1 MLSLYQAELGQA
13 AAIGSSISV
22 LLRLLMREGWL
33 IEQETGAAARFH
45 ADDNSYVRDP
55 KVFVDKCRYLGANKV
70 PLLKSRQHLRKEEAT
85 KIWTQL
91 KRAGWK
97 PCEPLWGANADV

>member
-1 MLSLYQAELGQA
+1 MKSQA
-13 AAIGSSISV
+13 AGLVSMYYCNG
-22 LLRLLMREGWL
+22 LMREGWL
-33 IEQETGAAARFH
+33 IDPETGSAARFH

-55 KVFVDKCRYLGANKV
+55 KVFVDKGMYLGANEV
-70 PLLKSRQHLRKEEAT
+70 PLLKIRQHLRKEEAI

-97 PCEPLWGANADV
+97 LCEPLWGPNADV

>member
-1 MLSLYQAELGQA
+1 MD
-13 AAIGSSISV
+13 SISV
-22 LLRLLMREGWL
+22 LLRLVDEGSWL

-45 ADDNSYVRDP
+45 ADDSSYVRDP
-55 KVFVDKCRYLGANKV
+55 RFSSIRAGTWGANEV

-91 KRAGWK
+91 KEQGGNLVNRFGRPMLTSDCWLF
-97 PCEPLWGANADV
+97 PC

>member
-1 MLSLYQAELGQA
+1 MLQKTEGEVAGCEP
-13 AAIGSSISV
+13 SIYVV
-22 LLRLLMREGWL
+22 LRWADEGGLLT
-33 IEQETGAAARFH
+33 EQETGSAARFH
-45 ADDNSYVRDP
+45 ADDNSYVRDS
-55 KVFVDKCRYLGANKV
+55 KVFVDKGMYLGANEV

-97 PCEPLWGANADV
+97 PCEPLWGTNADV

>member
-1 MLSLYQAELGQA
+1 MG
-13 AAIGSSISV
+13 
-22 LLRLLMREGWL
+22 EGWL
-33 IEQETGAAARFH
+33 IEESSGAAARFH
-45 ADDNSYVRDP
+45 ADEKSYVRNL
-55 KVFVDKCRYLGANKV
+55 KVFVDRGRWLGPNEV

-97 PCEPLWGANADV
+97 PCEPLWGTNADV

>member
-1 MLSLYQAELGQA
+1 
-13 AAIGSSISV
+13 
-22 LLRLLMREGWL
+22 MRESWL

-45 ADDNSYVRDP
+45 ADDSSYVRDP
-55 KVFVDKCRYLGANKV
+55 KVFVDKGRYLGANEV

-97 PCEPLWGANADV
+97 PCEPLWGTNADA